1 MVVEMEYNNI
11 IFSSILFFF
20 SLLLGFICCGQEY
33 INSSTSLCC
42 VGNDGYPTMH
52 PAGNA
57 TVTLQCCGSKV
68 IRQGEACCNGIGY
81 DPQRHVC
88 ADRPTP
94 GLLTQVS
101 LKHFWCRR
109 GFLSVLFLFNIWC
122 NEEAYVIHLVQA
134 VNLSISLVWN
144 CFVKLIQST
153 FPL

>member
-1 MVVEMEYNNI
+1 MRNRLKNNRI
-11 IFSSILFFF
+11 YVFLSV
-20 SLLLGFICCGQEY
+20 GFVCCGQEY

-68 IRQGEACCNGIGY
+68 IRQEEECCNGIGY

-94 GLLTQVS
+94 GLLIEVCLYLTCTSVCVS
-101 LKHFWCRR
+101 LCLCRYTHNR
-109 GFLSVLFLFNIWC
+109 MSLCSIPVVP
-122 NEEAYVIHLVQA
+122 YV
-134 VNLSISLVWN
+134 
-144 CFVKLIQST
+144 
-153 FPL
+153 